1 MARSSMLTAIQNGL
15 INPLTAVRLPAWS
28 QVQPHIPKSMGTFIW
43 CWSGV
48 LGWIVVDLT
57 MRISHAAVPAA

>member
-1 MARSSMLTAIQNGL
+1 
-15 INPLTAVRLPAWS
+15 
-28 QVQPHIPKSMGTFIW
+28 MGTVIW